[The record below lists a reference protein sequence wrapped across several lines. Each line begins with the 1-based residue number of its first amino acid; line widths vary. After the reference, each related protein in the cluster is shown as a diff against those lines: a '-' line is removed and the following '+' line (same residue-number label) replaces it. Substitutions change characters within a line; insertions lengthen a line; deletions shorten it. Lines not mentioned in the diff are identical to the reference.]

1 MSLQT
6 SDTALS
12 AVYMK
17 DVLTECATL
26 AGNNPFEGYVPEI
39 PDGERMDY
47 GSDPFIA
54 YERQGSFQ
62 PSAA

>member
-1 MSLQT
+1 
-6 SDTALS
+6 
-12 AVYMK
+12 MK